1 MQNSAAGGTE
11 ETLTRAFALILVSFS
26 YSGGKNTSHF
36 HHSSILCT
44 QTYIRLSSILLKYL
58 YKIHCSPFIFS
69 ICRVI
74 FLLIIRVRTVN
85 LWQSNGF
92 IHVCVCQGGS
102 RWDIAMLKHCYCING
117 STIGAAVTVTGV
129 CLPTQLMLLGT
140 FEWTWRKIRSPREKA
155 WGKKKNSV
163 MTLRRVSTCQNQTL
177 TRGQR
182 SKQCCSLDF

>member
-92 IHVCVCQGGS
+92 IHVCVCQGGES
-102 RWDIAMLKHCYCING
+102 LRYCDAETLLLHKWFHHRGYSYCNWCLSSN
-117 STIGAAVTVTGV
+117 STDASGNVWMNVTKNTVT
-129 CLPTQLMLLGT
+129 
-140 FEWTWRKIRSPREKA
+140 ERKSLREK
-155 WGKKKNSV
+155 KK
-163 MTLRRVSTCQNQTL
+163 
-177 TRGQR
+177 QR
-182 SKQCCSLDF
+182 HDPEKS